1 MSNPDRGV
9 YEPVYDDDPET
20 FDATD
25 DFDEQEDRG
34 RSPIILLL
42 GLLVLA
48 GFGAVVWLAYNQGL
62 KQAPSGNPPVLADEG
77 PFKVAP
83 AEPGGAVV
91 PHQDKLVYDEVTG
104 GAPSGAEEL
113 LPEPETPQTL
123 TPVPAPAMPAP
134 TPTPAPEAMTET
146 TTPPPSGEG
155 LAPITPEPTTPAP
168 ALAPII
174 VSEAPVAEPIAPAE
188 SAARAAAS
196 GAFVV
201 QVGSYASDALAASAW
216 TRIKSQYGDLIGTL
230 KPDVRAVDLPDK
242 GTWYRLRVGPFD
254 TRQAAADLCEQLKAR
269 AQDCLVAKP

>member
-9 YEPVYDDDPET
+9 YEPVYDDPET

-25 DFDEQEDRG
+25 EFEDQEDRG

-42 GLLVLA
+42 GLLVLI

-77 PFKVAP
+77 PVKVAP
-83 AEPGGAVV
+83 ANPGGAVV

-123 TPVPAPAMPAP
+123 TPATATPAP
-134 TPTPAPEAMTET
+134 TVTPAPDEMPAASA
-146 TTPPPSGEG
+146 PSGAG
-155 LAPITPEPTTPAP
+155 LTPIEPQPAP
-168 ALAPII
+168 STSAPAVI
-174 VSEAPVAEPIAPAE
+174 VSEAPVAAPVAPAE
-188 SAARAAAS
+188 SATRAAAS

-201 QVGSYASDALAASAW
+201 QVGSYASDALAAGAW
-216 TRIKSQYGDLIGTL
+216 TRLKSQYGDLLGSL

-254 TRQAAADLCEQLKAR
+254 TRDAAADLCNQLKAR

>member
-9 YEPVYDDDPET
+9 FEPVYDDPET

-25 DFDEQEDRG
+25 EFEDQEDRG

-42 GLLVLA
+42 GLLVLV

-62 KQAPSGNPPVLADEG
+62 KQAPSGAPPVLADEG
-77 PFKVAP
+77 PVKVEP
-83 AEPGGAVV
+83 VNPGGTVV

-123 TPVPAPAMPAP
+123 TPAPATPAP
-134 TPTPAPEAMTET
+134 TPIAPAPTPAPDAMPNAT
-146 TTPPPSGEG
+146 TTAPAAETPS
-155 LAPITPEPTTPAP
+155 PAP
-168 ALAPII
+168 SIV
-174 VSEAPVAEPIAPAE
+174 VSEAPVATPIAPTE

-201 QVGSYASDALAASAW
+201 QVGSY
-216 TRIKSQYGDLIGTL
+216 QIG
-230 KPDVRAVDLPDK
+230 RAHV
-242 GTWYRLRVGPFD
+242 
-254 TRQAAADLCEQLKAR
+254 
-269 AQDCLVAKP
+269 